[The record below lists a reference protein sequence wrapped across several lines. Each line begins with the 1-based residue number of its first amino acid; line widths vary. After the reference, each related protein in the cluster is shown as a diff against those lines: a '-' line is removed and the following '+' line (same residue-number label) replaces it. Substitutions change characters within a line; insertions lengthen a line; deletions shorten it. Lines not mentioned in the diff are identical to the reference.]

1 MQPPPCTL
9 PRKYRGRE
17 KRRKGTEMCNQ
28 VEAKLES
35 EKPTDA
41 GSLVVELMVLRQRMV
56 RDLEQFLSVELSGP
70 AAWIRWVPR
79 VGRVQNAPQ
88 AGPLTVGEACGVR
101 LGSSDSF
108 RPFGV

>member
-56 RDLEQFLSVELSGP
+56 RDLEQFLSFELSNP
-70 AAWIRWVPR
+70 TAAWIRLAPR
-79 VGRVQNAPQ
+79 LIHFARREYEP
-88 AGPLTVGEACGVR
+88 CC
-101 LGSSDSF
+101 
-108 RPFGV
+108 